1 MEPRQAEEGV
11 YPWGRGQL
19 QWLSTGYQS
28 PKGERMGSIKAEVH
42 RVWLCA
48 LKVAKVSEVPMA
60 LTYRGLVLNNHTF

>member
-1 MEPRQAEEGV
+1 MSSLGP
-11 YPWGRGQL
+11 
-19 QWLSTGYQS
+19 LSFPLPTAPGS
-28 PKGERMGSIKAEVH
+28 PQIKAEVH